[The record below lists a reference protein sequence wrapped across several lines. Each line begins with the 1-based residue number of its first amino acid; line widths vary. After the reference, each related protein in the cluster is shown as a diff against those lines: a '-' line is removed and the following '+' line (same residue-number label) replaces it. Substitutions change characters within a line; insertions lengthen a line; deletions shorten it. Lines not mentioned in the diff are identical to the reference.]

1 MDVQLLHRRIA
12 ALATTLGERLAWGL
26 AVERLDADH
35 AAALVDL
42 AGLNVIPALIE
53 AGAPPALL
61 RAAIE
66 TAVTQ
71 RHWDLREVER
81 TTLAAWCRQ
90 AAFSAPETL
99 PGAVDLYRGTIGCS
113 AAETAT
119 GLHWS
124 TRFEAAAW
132 YGARFA
138 DAALTGVIVLHARVP
153 RCGIAAF
160 ISGTADDEVVPA
172 EVPAAFEVISDAGPI
187 ADAAVRWDH
196 HLTELKAQG
205 WASVKSYERSRQ
217 VAMAARARMATQIP
231 A

>member
-1 MDVQLLHRRIA
+1 MNVQLLHRRIA
-12 ALATTLGERLAWGL
+12 TLASTPGQALAWGM
-26 AVERLDADH
+26 AVNRLDATH

-42 AGLNVIPALIE
+42 AGLDVIPALIE

-71 RHWDLREVER
+71 RHWDLKEVER
-81 TTLAAWCRQ
+81 ATLAAWCRL
-90 AAFSAPETL
+90 AGFTAPETL
-99 PGAVDLYRGTIGCS
+99 PETADLYRGTIGCS
-113 AAETAT
+113 PAETAT

-124 TRFEAAAW
+124 PRFEAAAW

-138 DAALTGVIVLHARVP
+138 AADLAGVIVLHARVP
-153 RCGIAAF
+153 RSGIAAF
-160 ISGTADDEVVPA
+160 IPGTADDEVVPV
-172 EVPAAFEVISDAGPI
+172 EVPAAFEVIRDAGRI
-187 ADAAVRWDH
+187 GDAAVRWDRR
-196 HLTELKAQG
+196 LTELKAQG

-217 VAMAARARMATQIP
+217 VAMQARARMATQIP